1 MSQKYSMVVFDMAGT
16 TVDEDN
22 LVYKL
27 MHETILSDGYEC
39 SLSMVLA
46 VGAGKEKKDAFR
58 EVLLEL
64 GVFAPDNIAKRL
76 NEKFQQN
83 LFDAYLK
90 ANVKSMPG
98 AEAVF
103 KQLRQNEILVVLNT
117 GYHATIAKLL
127 LDKLNWKVGEEID
140 LLVTAS
146 DVNKGR
152 PSPDMILL
160 AMEKLHIINPNSVVK
175 VGDSVVDI
183 MEGKNAGC
191 GINIGVTTGAQNEE
205 MLLMAAP
212 DFVIHGLDEIL
223 PIVL

>member
-1 MSQKYSMVVFDMAGT
+1 
-16 TVDEDN
+16 
-22 LVYKL
+22 
-27 MHETILSDGYEC
+27 
-39 SLSMVLA
+39 
-46 VGAGKEKKDAFR
+46 
-58 EVLLEL
+58 
-64 GVFAPDNIAKRL
+64 
-76 NEKFQQN
+76 
-83 LFDAYLK
+83 
-90 ANVKSMPG
+90 MPG
-98 AEAVF
+98 AESVF

-175 VGDSVVDI
+175 VGDSIVDI

-191 GINIGVTTGAQNEE
+191 GINIGVTTGAQNKE

>member
-1 MSQKYSMVVFDMAGT
+1 M
-16 TVDEDN
+16 
-22 LVYKL
+22 
-27 MHETILSDGYEC
+27 
-39 SLSMVLA
+39 
-46 VGAGKEKKDAFR
+46 
-58 EVLLEL
+58 
-64 GVFAPDNIAKRL
+64 NI
-76 NEKFQQN
+76 
-83 LFDAYLK
+83 
-90 ANVKSMPG
+90 
-98 AEAVF
+98 
-103 KQLRQNEILVVLNT
+103 
-117 GYHATIAKLL
+117 
-127 LDKLNWKVGEEID
+127 
-140 LLVTAS
+140 TAS

-175 VGDSVVDI
+175 VGDSIVDI

>member
-1 MSQKYSMVVFDMAGT
+1 
-16 TVDEDN
+16 
-22 LVYKL
+22 
-27 MHETILSDGYEC
+27 
-39 SLSMVLA
+39 
-46 VGAGKEKKDAFR
+46 
-58 EVLLEL
+58 
-64 GVFAPDNIAKRL
+64 
-76 NEKFQQN
+76 
-83 LFDAYLK
+83 
-90 ANVKSMPG
+90 MPG

-175 VGDSVVDI
+175 VGDSIVDI

>member
-1 MSQKYSMVVFDMAGT
+1 MAGT

-152 PSPDMILL
+152 PSPDTGLVPCRLELSKHSSQSGRRSIFRSDCSVRRIRSAEVSLPVAL
-160 AMEKLHIINPNSVVK
+160 AACRFFWSR
-175 VGDSVVDI
+175 
-183 MEGKNAGC
+183 
-191 GINIGVTTGAQNEE
+191 
-205 MLLMAAP
+205 
-212 DFVIHGLDEIL
+212 
-223 PIVL
+223 